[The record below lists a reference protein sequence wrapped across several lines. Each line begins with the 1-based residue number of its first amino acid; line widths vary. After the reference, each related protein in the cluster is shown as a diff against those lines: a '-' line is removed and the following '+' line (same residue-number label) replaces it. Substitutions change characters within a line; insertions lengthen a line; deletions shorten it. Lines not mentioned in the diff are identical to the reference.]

1 MANFSETESS
11 RADGLLFFGDFD
23 EHECGKYFEKVK
35 AVKFV
40 RLQSQDGQRDADLP
54 SDVKSCV
61 VASDEQREGELSEK
75 LDSMTLDAEPQDSN
89 NGGCFM
95 ASNTNAACEVQPL
108 NNENDQHLIAGDD
121 MFMRKS
127 TFDSKKQGDQK
138 PDGDAVQDKP
148 VPEGSVAPKSKP
160 VSWAALF
167 KSNSNAP
174 ATNLPT
180 VVSVNF
186 EESES
191 KNSGPEIQENSF
203 SEKTQRSISVENDQD
218 AAALAD
224 FLQKTSLHPNNSLIQ
239 LRGLINNGNWCYINA
254 TLQSLLGCQAFYH
267 LFKSMAGIK
276 QKNEKL
282 SSTPLTDTMIQF
294 ANEFSFLDNRVFQH
308 KGKKTDDLRLGT
320 SFEPKKVYEILSVL
334 KSTLSETGKQQ
345 DAEEFLTFLLNGL
358 HEEFVSLN
366 SLAQNSK
373 TKNHFAIKE
382 TFMNGSTEEV
392 TPHKSTFKDQN
403 KAGTEK
409 EEAADEWE
417 QVGRNNKTANLR
429 KTSASETLI
438 TKLYGGIIRS
448 SVHHAGAK
456 ESATL
461 QPFFT
466 IQLDIQAEN
475 IWNIKDAFENYF
487 TKESIEGFTSSKTK
501 SKVEASHKTS
511 LEKLPQVLILHLK
524 YFVYDKTGGC
534 QKIHKHIDIARELE
548 IPKDVLSS
556 SLKGRVP
563 ANQRTYELFA
573 VEFHLGKHAAGG
585 HYTTA
590 VRHKEPLGWVYCND
604 SIIQKT
610 QFNQITKQHKDK
622 VPYLLFYERVNHFA
636 N

>member
-218 AAALAD
+218 AAALA
-224 FLQKTSLHPNNSLIQ
+224 
-239 LRGLINNGNWCYINA
+239 
-254 TLQSLLGCQAFYH
+254 
-267 LFKSMAGIK
+267 
-276 QKNEKL
+276 
-282 SSTPLTDTMIQF
+282 
-294 ANEFSFLDNRVFQH
+294 VFQH